1 MMMQDTP
8 DIQQLNQQAR
18 MEGLAATQRRQ
29 GKTTKADQI
38 QDLLELNK

>member
-1 MMMQDTP
+1 
-8 DIQQLNQQAR
+8 

-38 QDLLELNK
+38 QDLLEMNTK